1 MNGILDKM
9 NKKIIRNIMGI
20 TIFLVVW
27 ELLGH
32 FEIIRF
38 LPSLEEIGA
47 CFIHYANE
55 LPDHIGSSLN
65 IVICGFL
72 IGVGAGIGTGVLLA
86 YSKTISGLFEPI
98 VNLLRPMPVLALI
111 PLFIL
116 WFGIGNLSK
125 ILLVA
130 FGCWVILVVESAT
143 AIRHLDPIYTH
154 AARTLGASKF
164 QLLRTVWLP
173 GIVPGIA
180 AGIRVSVA
188 TAFALCVAAEFM
200 GSKAGL
206 GFIII
211 DARRFIRPDML
222 FMGIILISLLAFVA
236 NEIIMRI
243 ERRILRWMPTIE

>member
-1 MNGILDKM
+1 M
-9 NKKIIRNIMGI
+9 NKKVIRNITGI
-20 TIFLVVW
+20 AIFLVVW

-38 LPSLEEIGA
+38 LPTLEEIGA
-47 CFIHYANE
+47 CFIYHADR
-55 LPDHIGSSLN
+55 LPHHIESSLN
-65 IVICGFL
+65 IIIFGFL
-72 IGVGAGIGTGVLLA
+72 VGVGAGIGTGVLLA

-143 AIRHLDPIYTH
+143 AIRYLDPIYTH

-164 QLLRTVWLP
+164 QLLRTVWIP
-173 GIVPGIA
+173 GIVPKIV

-188 TAFALCVAAEFM
+188 AAFALCVAAEFM
-200 GSKAGL
+200 GSKAGF
-206 GFIII
+206 GYIII

-222 FMGIILISLLAFVA
+222 FMGIILISLFAFIT
-236 NEIIMRI
+236 NEIIVRL
-243 ERRILRWMPTIE
+243 ERRVLRWMPTIE